1 MFTGSR
7 LWRNIYANDLDD
19 IPLGEYEIHIY
30 DDKVHKAF
38 VKWSEEDSDGAGI
51 LKEEQLVEAKI
62 TGNCF
67 VCKRLQ
73 NQMRL
78 WTQRLKIKCFHEERE
93 QWRREKLLKMSIKT
107 LMAIA
112 VVGTQVPQKIS
123 YVEEC
128 TSRIGG
134 MVIQN
139 NLRV

>member
-7 LWRNIYANDLDD
+7 PWRNIFANDLDD
-19 IPLGEYEIHIY
+19 IRFGEYEIHIY

-38 VKWSEEDSDGAGI
+38 VKWSEEKSDGAGI

-62 TGNCF
+62 TE
-67 VCKRLQ
+67 RLQ

-78 WTQRLKIKCFHEERE
+78 WTQRLKIKCFHEKRE
-93 QWRREKLLKMSIKT
+93 QWGREKLLKMSIKT

-112 VVGTQVPQKIS
+112 VVGTQVPQKLS
-123 YVEEC
+123 YVEEG

-134 MVIQN
+134 MVLQN
-139 NLRV
+139 N

>member
-1 MFTGSR
+1 MFVRGCRTRCGYGR
-7 LWRNIYANDLDD
+7 RDL
-19 IPLGEYEIHIY
+19 
-30 DDKVHKAF
+30 
-38 VKWSEEDSDGAGI
+38 
-51 LKEEQLVEAKI
+51 
-62 TGNCF
+62 
-67 VCKRLQ
+67 
-73 NQMRL
+73 
-78 WTQRLKIKCFHEERE
+78 KCFHEERE

>member
-1 MFTGSR
+1 MFMCSR
-7 LWRNIYANDLDD
+7 PWRNIFANYQD
-19 IPLGEYEIHIY
+19 IRFGEYEIHIY

-38 VKWSEEDSDGAGI
+38 VKLSEEESDGAGI
-51 LKEEQLVEAKI
+51 LKKEQLVEAKI
-62 TGNCF
+62 TDNCF

-93 QWRREKLLKMSIKT
+93 QWGREKLLKMSIKSP
-107 LMAIA
+107 MAIA

-123 YVEEC
+123 YVEEG

-134 MVIQN
+134 MVLQN
-139 NLRV
+139 NLQV